1 MPPEPKNAPRSL
13 MELFVFFSLLALQ
26 GFGGIIAFIEKGL
39 VQKKGWMTRE
49 EFLEDWAVA
58 RTMPGPP
65 AINMGII
72 IGSRHFGAK
81 GAIVSVVGVFLFPSF
96 LVLGLAVL
104 YTRYGHMP
112 EMANALRAMGAVAA
126 GLLIATGIKLL
137 SALPSNVMGLKV
149 CGVLVVITFVMIGL
163 LHMRVAYAMFGL
175 GGLGCIYA
183 YRRLKA
189 DPAQRPL
196 GKDDKSSPDPGRPS

>member
-1 MPPEPKNAPRSL
+1 MSPEPRNAPGSI

-39 VQKKGWMTRE
+39 VQNKKWMTRE

-72 IGSRHFGAK
+72 IGSRHFGAR
-81 GAIVSVVGVFLFPSF
+81 GAFAAVLGVFLFPSF

-104 YTRYGHMP
+104 YSKFGHLP
-112 EMANALRAMGAVAA
+112 EVSNALRGMGAVAA

-137 SALPSNVMGLKV
+137 TALPSNVMGLRV
-149 CGVLVVITFVMIGL
+149 CGVLVVVTFVMIGL
-163 LHMRVAYAMFGL
+163 LHMRVVYAMFGL
-175 GGLGCIYA
+175 GGLACIYA
-183 YRRLKA
+183 YRRLKRDRPD
-189 DPAQRPL
+189 DPV
-196 GKDDKSSPDPGRPS
+196 SSRNARGQS